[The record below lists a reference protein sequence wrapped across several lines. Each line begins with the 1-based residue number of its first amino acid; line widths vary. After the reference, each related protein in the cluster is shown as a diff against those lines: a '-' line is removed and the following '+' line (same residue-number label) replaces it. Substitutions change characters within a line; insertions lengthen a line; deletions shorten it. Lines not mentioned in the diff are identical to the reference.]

1 MLEAIKSA
9 GHPFGLL
16 SSYEFERG
24 GQVKQDL
31 VISEPAP
38 LAERDEQR
46 LALIALLIGEKAIEV
61 KMAFANDDK
70 VTNFGILLEHNFAS
84 YEHLALQASEDS
96 EHESLGRF
104 GLSRKVL
111 EEEFENF
118 VLAMKDGLHESILQ
132 VLG

>member
-1 MLEAIKSA
+1 M
-9 GHPFGLL
+9 
-16 SSYEFERG
+16 
-24 GQVKQDL
+24 

-46 LALIALLIGEKAIEV
+46 FALIALLIGEKAIEV

-70 VTNFGILLEHNFAS
+70 VTNFGVLLEHNFAR

-104 GLSRKVL
+104 GLS
-111 EEEFENF
+111 
-118 VLAMKDGLHESILQ
+118 
-132 VLG
+132 